1 MAGEVEELR
10 QSDVLV
16 SGVMDGMWL
25 CAAASLALFYPLSVV
40 VCTTRNSA
48 LATSITGNVKDVF
61 ATTLGWLVF
70 GGYVSRARVERP
82 RMRGWIPGLVLTWAG
97 KRRATRAVGTGLRPS
112 HAHGASGAGKSLF
125 AAMLLAIQRPLL
137 AVCRSEPPE
146 AS

>member
-10 QSDVLV
+10 QSDVLMP
-16 SGVMDGMWL
+16 GVLDGMWL
-25 CAAASLALFYPLSVV
+25 CAAASLALFYQLSVV

-70 GGYVSRARVERP
+70 GGYVVRARVERT
-82 RMRGWIPGLVLTWAG
+82 RMCGWIPGLVLTWAG
-97 KRRATRAVGTGLRPS
+97 TWRATRAVGTRRPS